1 MVKKN
6 IKRFSIM
13 LTALFFIGLAGLFY
27 GLTELNEIYVK
38 DKSDL
43 LTLREDLNK
52 SRTSHSIKD
61 LKLTNYDFMEYKINA
76 FSTRY
81 PMYANIVDSV
91 YSKSIEYDFKPELVL
106 SIIQVES
113 NFDPKAISYRGAY
126 GLMQINLA
134 VWDDEL
140 NIDKNR
146 IFDIGYNIDLGLQVL
161 KRYYDE
167 SKGNLKRAIHLYNN
181 GYKYN
186 NLKYVKKIDSTMISF
201 TPFRSDGKI
210 IASPN

>member
-1 MVKKN
+1 
-6 IKRFSIM
+6 M
-13 LTALFFIGLAGLFY
+13 LVVLFFSGLAGLFY
-27 GLTELNEIYVK
+27 GLSEINENYIREKNELSMLK
-38 DKSDL
+38 LDL
-43 LTLREDLNK
+43 KKTRD
-52 SRTSHSIKD
+52 SIKLKD

-81 PMYANIVDSV
+81 PTYSDILDSV
-91 YSKSIEYDFKPELVL
+91 YTKSLKYKFKPELVL

-113 NFDPKAISYRGAY
+113 NFDPKAISYMGAY

-134 VWDDEL
+134 VWENEL
-140 NIDKNR
+140 NIDKDR

-161 KRYYDE
+161 KHYYDE
-167 SKGNLKRAIHLYNN
+167 TDGNLKRAIHLYNN

-186 NLKYVKKIDSTMISF
+186 NLKYVKQIDSTLISF
-201 TPFRSDGKI
+201 TPFRSDQET

>member
-1 MVKKN
+1 MVRKN

-13 LTALFFIGLAGLFY
+13 LVTLFFIGLAGLFY
-27 GLTELNEIYVK
+27 GLIEINDIYVK
-38 DKSDL
+38 DKSEL
-43 LTLREDLNK
+43 LTLREDLEK
-52 SRTSHSIKD
+52 SRTSNNIKD

-81 PMYANIVDSV
+81 PMYSNIVDSV

-113 NFDPKAISYRGAY
+113 NFNPKAISYRGAY

-146 IFDIGYNIDLGLQVL
+146 IFELEYNIDLGLQVL

-167 SKGNLKRAIHLYNN
+167 SNGNLKRAIHLYNN

-201 TPFRSDGKI
+201 TPFRADRKT

>member
-6 IKRFSIM
+6 IKKCSISIIV
-13 LTALFFIGLAGLFY
+13 LFFIGLAGLFY
-27 GLTELNEIYVK
+27 GLIEINEIYVK
-38 DKSDL
+38 DKAELAVLKKDL
-43 LTLREDLNK
+43 KDTLSK
-52 SRTSHSIKD
+52 SELKD

-81 PMYANIVDSV
+81 PLYSSILDSV
-91 YSKSIEYDFKPELVL
+91 YTKSLEYKFKPELVL

-113 NFDPKAISYRGAY
+113 NFEPRAISYRGAY

-134 VWDDEL
+134 VWENEL
-140 NIDKNR
+140 GIDRDKV
-146 IFDIGYNIDLGLQVL
+146 FDIGYNIDLGLQVL
-161 KRYYDE
+161 KIYYDE
-167 SKGNLKRAIHLYNN
+167 SKGDLKRAIHLYNN

-186 NLKYVKKIDSTMISF
+186 NLKYVKKIDSTLLSF
-201 TPFRSDGKI
+201 TPFRSVEKT

>member
-1 MVKKN
+1 MVRKN

-13 LTALFFIGLAGLFY
+13 LVALFFIGLAGLFY
-27 GLTELNEIYVK
+27 GLIELNDIYVK
-38 DKSDL
+38 DKNELS
-43 LTLREDLNK
+43 TLRDNFK
-52 SRTSHSIKD
+52 KIRTSNKIKD

-81 PMYANIVDSV
+81 PMYASIVDSV

-113 NFDPKAISYRGAY
+113 NFNPKAISYRGAY

-146 IFDIGYNIDLGLQVL
+146 IFDVGYNIDLGLQVL

-167 SKGNLKRAIHLYNN
+167 SNGNLKRAIHLYNN

-201 TPFRSDGKI
+201 TPFRTDKKS

>member
-1 MVKKN
+1 MVRKN
-6 IKRFSIM
+6 VKRFSIM
-13 LTALFFIGLAGLFY
+13 LVSLFFIGLAGLFY
-27 GLTELNEIYVK
+27 GFIELNDIYVK
-38 DKSDL
+38 DKNELSA
-43 LTLREDLNK
+43 LRDNLKEI
-52 SRTSHSIKD
+52 RTSSKLKD

-81 PMYANIVDSV
+81 PNYAHIVDSV
-91 YSKSIEYDFKPELVL
+91 YSKSIEYDFRPELVL

-113 NFDPKAISYRGAY
+113 NFNPKAISYRGAY
-126 GLMQINLA
+126 GLMQINLS

-140 NIDKNR
+140 KIDKNR
-146 IFDIGYNIDLGLQVL
+146 IFDVGYNIDLGLQVL

-167 SKGNLKRAIHLYNN
+167 SNGNLKRAIHLYNN

-201 TPFRSDGKI
+201 TPFRADRKT

>member
-1 MVKKN
+1 
-6 IKRFSIM
+6 M
-13 LTALFFIGLAGLFY
+13 LTALFFIGLAGFFY

-38 DKSDL
+38 DKSEL
-43 LTLREDLNK
+43 LSLREDLKK
-52 SRTSHSIKD
+52 SRTSNSIKD

-81 PMYANIVDSV
+81 PLYANIVDSV

-113 NFDPKAISYRGAY
+113 NFNPKAISYRGAY

-146 IFDIGYNIDLGLQVL
+146 IFDVGYNIDLGLQVL

-201 TPFRSDGKI
+201 TPFRSDSKT

>member
-1 MVKKN
+1 MVRKN
-6 IKRFSIM
+6 IKRFSII
-13 LTALFFIGLAGLFY
+13 LVVLFFVGLAGLFY
-27 GLTELNEIYVK
+27 GLIELNEIYVENK
-38 DKSDL
+38 NEL
-43 LTLREDLNK
+43 TTLRKDLEE
-52 SRTSHSIKD
+52 SRSSHTIKD
-61 LKLTNYDFMEYKINA
+61 IKLTNYDFMEYKINA

-81 PMYANIVDSV
+81 PVYSNIVDSV
-91 YSKSIEYDFKPELVL
+91 YTKSIEYDFKPELVL

-134 VWDDEL
+134 VWDEEL
-140 NIDKNR
+140 KIDKNR
-146 IFDIGYNIDLGLQVL
+146 IFDIGYNIDLGLKVL
-161 KRYYDE
+161 RRYYDE
-167 SKGNLKRAIHLYNN
+167 SNGDLKRAIHLYNN

-201 TPFRSDGKI
+201 TPFRSNRKT